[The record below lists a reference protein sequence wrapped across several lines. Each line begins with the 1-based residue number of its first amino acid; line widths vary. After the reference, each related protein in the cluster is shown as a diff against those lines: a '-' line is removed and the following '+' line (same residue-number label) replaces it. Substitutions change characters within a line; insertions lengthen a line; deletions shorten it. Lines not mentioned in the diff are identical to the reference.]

1 MNRKGLWVT
10 LAIVVIV
17 LIALIS
23 MLAGSY
29 NKMVGM
35 RTEVESAF
43 ATIDVQLQRR
53 NDLIPN
59 LLATVKGYAQHEED
73 VIKAVA
79 DARANYAGAGSV
91 EEKQQADTELSGA
104 LSRLLMVVE
113 QYPDL
118 KADQQFTALSDE
130 LAGTENRIAVAR
142 KDYNDRARDYNK
154 TIRMFPKN
162 ILASLFGFEE
172 ESYFEAEAGA
182 KDVPKVD
189 FSK

>member
-17 LIALIS
+17 LIALVS

-59 LLATVKGYAQHEED
+59 LLATVQGYAQHEED

-104 LSRLLMVVE
+104 L
-113 QYPDL
+113 
-118 KADQQFTALSDE
+118 
-130 LAGTENRIAVAR
+130 
-142 KDYNDRARDYNK
+142 
-154 TIRMFPKN
+154 
-162 ILASLFGFEE
+162 
-172 ESYFEAEAGA
+172 
-182 KDVPKVD
+182 
-189 FSK
+189 